1 MKQSKSVLQFTNLYL
16 AFTEATET
24 EDKETLNMIKA
35 LISEYQPD
43 LCIFTGNQIYAND
56 KEKGLAHYQ
65 LFLEFMNQF
74 DIKIATTFGNRDA
87 VDGDMK
93 SELRQMEAEIS
104 QNYVKRAYRKVVN
117 HKEAYV
123 IEVKKQGKLL
133 HQLYMIDNG
142 TDGVIEQAHITW
154 LQDVQNKTLD
164 QYGYVPKHNLL
175 FTHHPIIE
183 QELNQANKAIKTLVT
198 DHYIGLITFYGLVS
212 IIAVNFSN
220 AIMKKKCDE
229 NVRKAEK
236 LYRSVIEQ
244 LYQHQTIN
252 YQDLCKI
259 SYYGGNE
266 YDILLISN
274 PKLYKIIQ
282 QNESQKRKQ
291 LKNHHIKI

>member
-56 KEKGLAHYQ
+56 KEKGLAHHQ
-65 LFLEFMNQF
+65 LFLAFMNQF

-104 QNYVKRAYRKVVN
+104 QNYVKKAYRKVVN

-183 QELNQANKAIKTLVT
+183 QVKSKGDMYHNSSEHSIVNSNQLFSLVKDLGNIDGVFCGHSYDDDLSTSFQGIDLNYGRTSGFSLYSNLAPGARLIELNEDETYTHRIVESIDDGADESLSEAQ
-198 DHYIGLITFYGLVS
+198 LIEEIYNL
-212 IIAVNFSN
+212 
-220 AIMKKKCDE
+220 
-229 NVRKAEK
+229 
-236 LYRSVIEQ
+236 
-244 LYQHQTIN
+244 
-252 YQDLCKI
+252 
-259 SYYGGNE
+259 
-266 YDILLISN
+266 
-274 PKLYKIIQ
+274 
-282 QNESQKRKQ
+282 
-291 LKNHHIKI
+291 